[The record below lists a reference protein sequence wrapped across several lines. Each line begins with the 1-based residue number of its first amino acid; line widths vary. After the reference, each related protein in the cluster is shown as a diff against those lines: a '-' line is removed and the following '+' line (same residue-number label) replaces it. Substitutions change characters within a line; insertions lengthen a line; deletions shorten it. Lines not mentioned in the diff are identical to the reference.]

1 MSTSLKLLGATL
13 TSNSTTSLA
22 DFSNFAKVKIAASN
36 ADDAAARNDYV
47 NQKITVLSDRV
58 DNGFLKLDSSTQT
71 ISGGAITVNKSY
83 EKLIVSGSNNIL
95 SNINAGNTLQDGMI
109 VVLQASDPSSSIT
122 VNHSRSIRLKDKS
135 NCILTG
141 YNTLQLL
148 YSSVSNSWIEL
159 NRTVIAAPT
168 APTLSLADII
178 KKAQSLSFPLTSLVT
193 KTGTGVLSFSLSNN
207 TGVATIAGDTVS
219 IVGAGTATINVS
231 IAASDDGLY
240 AQGTTS
246 ATLTVETLALDANNV
261 TIKSTLSSLSSS
273 PTFIQA
279 NLRGTLEWFAVVND
293 SSKTYITN
301 YAKGIATDGSSKF
314 IPTGQTSTLPPVPFN
329 NIVTTFMTDM
339 SNMFYSAYTFNTD
352 ISSWDTSRVTDMFG
366 MFYYALEFNKNIGSW
381 NTSNVTNM
389 QAMFYAAV
397 LFNQNI
403 SSWNVTKVVTKPNF
417 STSSALDNSPTYI
430 PYWSGIGLDAN
441 GVTVKSTLPS
451 LSSSPTFIQA
461 NLRGTL
467 EWFAVVNQ
475 SSKTYITNYANGETA
490 GINYFTPS
498 GQTPAVTTPVLFNN
512 IVTTFMTDM
521 SSLFDSASTFN
532 DNISSWDTSKVTTM
546 GDMFFGA
553 SIFNSNIGSWD
564 TSNVTDMSYMFYG
577 AKVFNQNIGLWNTSN
592 VTKMQAMFYYAFVF
606 NQNIGS
612 WITYNVTDMSYMFG
626 NAKAFNQNISSWNVT
641 KVDRKPPSN
650 FSTGSALDSNNAYKP
665 VGFY

>member
-13 TSNSTTSLA
+13 NSTTSLA

-178 KKAQSLSFPLTSLVT
+178 KNAQSLSFPLTSLVT

-207 TGVATIAGDTVS
+207 TGVATIAGNTVS

-261 TIKSTLSSLSSS
+261 TIKSTLSSLPSS
-273 PTFIQA
+273 PMPLFIKA
-279 NLRGTLEWFAVVND
+279 SPRGTPEWFAVVND
-293 SSKTYITN
+293 SFISKTYITN

-381 NTSNVTNM
+381 NTSNVT
-389 QAMFYAAV
+389 
-397 LFNQNI
+397 
-403 SSWNVTKVVTKPNF
+403 
-417 STSSALDNSPTYI
+417 
-430 PYWSGIGLDAN
+430 
-441 GVTVKSTLPS
+441 
-451 LSSSPTFIQA
+451 
-461 NLRGTL
+461 
-467 EWFAVVNQ
+467 
-475 SSKTYITNYANGETA
+475 
-490 GINYFTPS
+490 
-498 GQTPAVTTPVLFNN
+498 
-512 IVTTFMTDM
+512 
-521 SSLFDSASTFN
+521 
-532 DNISSWDTSKVTTM
+532 
-546 GDMFFGA
+546 
-553 SIFNSNIGSWD
+553 
-564 TSNVTDMSYMFYG
+564 
-577 AKVFNQNIGLWNTSN
+577 
-592 VTKMQAMFYYAFVF
+592 KMQAMFYYAFVF
-606 NQNIGS
+606 NQHIGS